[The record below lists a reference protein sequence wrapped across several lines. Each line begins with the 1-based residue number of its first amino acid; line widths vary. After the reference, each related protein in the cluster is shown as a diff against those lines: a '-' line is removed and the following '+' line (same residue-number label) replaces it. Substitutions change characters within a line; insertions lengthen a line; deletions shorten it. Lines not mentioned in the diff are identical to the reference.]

1 MSFHSAQSYKGHG
14 FHSAASLAQKMAPVM
29 APVMALSLLLA
40 PQASAAPSLSQIQA
54 QVIALEEEA
63 TAAAEGAQ
71 EAKVKLAALQRSLQ
85 GIQAQAAIQGKNVDS
100 ISRSLG
106 AIAVSQYKSGSL
118 SQSLE
123 LLFSSD
129 PALYLSSA
137 GTLESITRRKS
148 IQLKKLQSAT
158 QALNATSLTVADR
171 LAQVKSLEKRLE
183 QQSAAARAKL
193 VKAEKL
199 LATLKKED
207 RERLARLA
215 REREDADQAD
225 SIKRAKNL
233 NVASGR
239 GGLAIKFAFKQIGD
253 RYVFGADGM
262 INWDC
267 SGLTMRA
274 FQTAGVNLP
283 HSSAAQS
290 RMGKSIPFSQKKP
303 GDLLFYGRPVSHVG
317 IYIGGGNMVH
327 APRSGS
333 RVKIASA
340 SAMGS
345 KRLVAVRR
353 F

>member
-1 MSFHSAQSYKGHG
+1 MRNRAL
-14 FHSAASLAQKMAPVM
+14 AVLLACSLAWLIP
-29 APVMALSLLLA
+29 
-40 PQASAAPSLSQIQA
+40 PQAQAAPTLAQIQD
-54 QVIALEEEA
+54 QVNDLRDQA

-71 EAKVKLAALQRSLQ
+71 EAKVKLAALQRSLS

-100 ISRSLG
+100 ISRNLG
-106 AIAVSQYKSGSL
+106 VIAVNQYKSGSL

-129 PALYLSSA
+129 PTLYLSSA
-137 GTLESITRRKS
+137 GSLESITRQKS
-148 IQLKKLQSAT
+148 IQLKKYQSAT
-158 QALNATSLTVADR
+158 QKLNATSLTVSDR
-171 LAQVKSLEKRLE
+171 LAQVKVLQKKLA
-183 QQSAAARAKL
+183 QQSAVAQDKL
-193 VKAEKL
+193 KKAEAI
-199 LATLKKED
+199 LAKLKKED

-215 REREDADQAD
+215 QEQEDADQKSSLAQ
-225 SIKRAKNL
+225 AKAL
-233 NVASGR
+233 SGISGR
-239 GGLAIKFAFKQIGD
+239 AGLAIKFATKQIGD

-262 INWDC
+262 TYWDC

-274 FQTAGVNLP
+274 YQAAGVNLP

-290 RMGKSIPFSQKKP
+290 RMGKSIPFNQKKP
-303 GDLLFYGRPVSHVG
+303 GDLVFFGRPVSHVG
-317 IYIGGGNMVH
+317 IYIGGGKMVH

-340 SAMGS
+340 SSLGS

>member
-1 MSFHSAQSYKGHG
+1 MKFSTKVRLATVGLCWTLVF
-14 FHSAASLAQKMAPVM
+14 SLAQPAH
-29 APVMALSLLLA
+29 
-40 PQASAAPSLSQIQA
+40 AAPTLAQIQA
-54 QVIALEEEA
+54 QVNDLQDQA

-71 EAKVKLAALQRSLQ
+71 EAKVKLATLQRSLS

-100 ISRSLG
+100 ISRTLG
-106 AIAVSQYKSGSL
+106 VIAVNQYKSGSL

-129 PALYLSSA
+129 PGLYLSSA
-137 GTLESITRRKS
+137 GSLESITRRKS
-148 IQLKKLQSAT
+148 IQLKKYQSAT
-158 QALNATSLTVADR
+158 QQLNATSLTVEDR
-171 LAQVKSLEKRLE
+171 LAQVKALQKKLI
-183 QQSAAARAKL
+183 QQSAVAQQKL
-193 VKAEKL
+193 QKAEAI
-199 LATLKKED
+199 LAKLKKED

-215 REREDADQAD
+215 QEQEDADQAN
-225 SIKRAKNL
+225 SIKAAQSL
-233 NVASGR
+233 GGVSGR
-239 GGLAIKFAFKQIGD
+239 AGLAIKFAVKQIGD

-262 INWDC
+262 TYWDC

-274 FQTAGVNLP
+274 YQSAGVNLP

-290 RMGKSIPFSQKKP
+290 RMGKSVPFNQKKP
-303 GDLLFYGRPVSHVG
+303 GDLVFFGRPVSHVG
-317 IYIGGGNMVH
+317 IYIGGGRMVH

-340 SAMGS
+340 SSLGS